1 MAKEHVYRNQNGKE
15 IIITEFAK
23 FVCVGKGPEM
33 KCVKTLDEADQM
45 MATAGYT
52 RKGFVDEQGATRHAL
67 SRGEI
72 EMLYRKLDNFI
83 SDCTVQECERYKD
96 ALIGVK
102 TLLHQR
108 MQE

>member
-1 MAKEHVYRNQNGKE
+1 MKEYVYRNQNGKE
-15 IIITEFAK
+15 TIVTEFHN
-23 FVCVGKGPEM
+23 FLTVGRGQQM

-45 MATAGYT
+45 MANAGYT
-52 RKGFVDEQGATRHAL
+52 RKGLVDEQGATRHAM
-67 SRGEI
+67 SRVEI
-72 EMLYRKLDNFI
+72 ETLYKKLDDFI

-96 ALIGVK
+96 SLIGVK

>member
-1 MAKEHVYRNQNGKE
+1 MKEYVYRNKDGKE
-15 IIITEFAK
+15 TIVTEFHK
-23 FVCVGKGPEM
+23 FLCVGRGIGM

-45 MATAGYT
+45 MANAGYS

-83 SDCTVQECERYKD
+83 SDCTVQECECYKD

>member
-1 MAKEHVYRNQNGKE
+1 MKEYVYRNKDGKE
-15 IIITEFAK
+15 TIVTEFHN
-23 FVCVGKGPEM
+23 FLCVGRGNGM

-45 MATAGYT
+45 MVNAGYT

>member
-1 MAKEHVYRNQNGKE
+1 MKKHTYRNNDGKE
-15 IIITEFAK
+15 IIATEYYQMVFIGRGQQSK
-23 FVCVGKGPEM
+23 R
-33 KCVKTLDEADQM
+33 VKTLDEADQM
-45 MATAGYT
+45 MANAGYT
-52 RKGFVDEQGATRHAL
+52 RKGFVDEHGATRHAM
-67 SRGEI
+67 SRVEI
-72 EMLYRKLDNFI
+72 ETLYKKLDNFI

>member
-1 MAKEHVYRNQNGKE
+1 MKKHTYRNKDGKE
-15 IIITEFAK
+15 IIATEYYQMVFIGRGQEAIYA
-23 FVCVGKGPEM
+23 
-33 KCVKTLDEADQM
+33 KTLDEADQM
-45 MATAGYT
+45 MANAGYT